1 MGITAGTYKLGPD
14 NGTLSVRTRK
24 GGAASKAGHNLLI
37 EVTDWNATV
46 QVGADGEPS
55 ELELSAHPRS
65 LKVREGSG
73 GMTSLGED
81 DKAGIGQT
89 IDEEVLKGNAIE
101 FHSTAVGRDAASGLV
116 KVQGELEL
124 AGRSRPIAFE
134 LNAGSDGEL
143 SGTATVKQ
151 SDWGIKPYSAL
162 FGTLKVLDEVTVE
175 ISAQLPQDGS

>member
-14 NGTLSVRTRK
+14 NGTLSVQTRK
-24 GGAASKAGHNLLI
+24 GGAASKAGHNLRI

-46 QVGADGEPS
+46 EVGADGEPS
-55 ELELSAHPRS
+55 KLELSAHPRS

-89 IDEEVLKGNAIE
+89 IEEEVLKGSAIE
-101 FHSTAVGRDAASGLV
+101 FHSTGVERDAASGLL
-116 KVQGELEL
+116 KVEGELEL
-124 AGRSRPIAFE
+124 PGRRRPIAFD
-134 LNAGSDGEL
+134 LNAGSDGTL
-143 SGTATVKQ
+143 DGTATVKQ
-151 SDWGIKPYSAL
+151 SNWGMKPYSAL

-175 ISAQLPQDGS
+175 ISARLAQ